1 MSYDFERDSSQ
12 RITRSA
18 YISSVRDNFTMSAWI
33 KCESIPGNMCIIANG
48 YAVPTGEGY
57 QLAVVGA
64 SSKLRWDAAY
74 VGSVD
79 STDTLSTGVWY
90 HVAAVR
96 NSGTTTIYINGVSKG
111 TTTSTPNALTANSKT
126 SIGALQTTGSGW
138 IDHFDGLIAEVA
150 MWDTPQNSTV
160 ISALAAGAQPSLYP
174 TNLLYYKN
182 LINNPTGDYVDTGGS
197 WTVTGATYN
206 TTHPFN
212 YVKDVLGG
220 GLISTPRA

>member
-18 YISSVRDNFTMSAWI
+18 YITSAVDNFTMSAWI
-33 KCESIPGNMCIIANG
+33 KCESISGNMNIFANG
-48 YAVPTGEGY
+48 FAIPTGEGY
-57 QLAVVGA
+57 QLQVLAA
-64 SSKLRWDAAY
+64 SSKLRWDAHY

-79 STDTLSTGVWY
+79 STSTLSTGTWY

-96 NSGTTTIYINGVSKG
+96 NSGTTTIYINGSSNG
-111 TTTSTPNALTANSKT
+111 TSTATPNALTANSKT
-126 SIGALQTTGSGW
+126 SIGALATTGSGW

-150 MWDTPQNSTV
+150 FWNTPQNTTV
-160 ISALAAGAQPSLYP
+160 ISALAAGAQASLYP
-174 TNLLYYKN
+174 TNLLFYKN
-182 LINNPTGDYVDTGGS
+182 LINNPTGDYVDTGGT

-212 YVKDVLGG
+212 YVKDILGSG
-220 GLISTPRA
+220 IIATPRS